1 MPDGPQKRDLIVL
14 GEPLLALIPAAGVP
28 FRRSDVLHRFTVG
41 AEVNVAVALAR
52 AGLTASILGRVGDDL
67 AGEAIRDDLR
77 REGVDIRGL
86 VTDPQ
91 AFTGALLREVI
102 PAGGSRVSYLRQGS
116 AGSRIGRAD
125 LDEVLIAEHRM
136 AHVTGVTS
144 ALSESARTA
153 ALGFLQR
160 ARSHGL
166 RTCVGLNYRAR
177 LWTAEQA
184 APHLRALATASDI
197 LIGER
202 AEAAMVFGATATDAL
217 LTRMAATGASTV
229 IVTDG
234 VEPVHALID
243 GHPVTIPVPPAAAID
258 VVGAGDAFTGALLA
272 GILSGL
278 PVRAALD
285 QAIWAGGRATTALGD
300 WTGQPWG
307 VGGRVI
313 VPGAAGEVS
322 R

>member
-1 MPDGPQKRDLIVL
+1 MSEDPQRRDLIVL

-41 AEVNVAVALAR
+41 AEVNVAVALVR

-77 REGVDIRGL
+77 REGVDTRGL

-91 AFTGALLREVI
+91 AFTGALLREVL

-125 LDEVLIAEHRM
+125 LAEALIAEHRM

-144 ALSESARTA
+144 ALSEGARAA

-202 AEAAMVFGATATDAL
+202 AEAAMVFGATGDAL

-234 VEPVHALID
+234 AEPVHALID
-243 GHPVTIPVPPAAAID
+243 GNPVVIPVPPAAAID

-307 VGGRVI
+307 VRGRVI
-313 VPGAAGEVS
+313 VPAAAAEVS